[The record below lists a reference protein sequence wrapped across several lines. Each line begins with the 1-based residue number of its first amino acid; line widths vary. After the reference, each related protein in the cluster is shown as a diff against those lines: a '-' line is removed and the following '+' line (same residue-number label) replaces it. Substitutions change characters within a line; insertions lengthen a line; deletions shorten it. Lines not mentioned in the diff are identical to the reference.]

1 MWSTVYRTVQ
11 ILFTTT
17 INRGRVEKNNVRSSR
32 VVKHPS
38 LIGAIDGKHVAMECP
53 KNIGSLYHSY
63 KGFFSKY
70 YFINVGE
77 NGKTNDSV
85 VFKNSELGRRLESY
99 SLNVPSEDIA
109 DKNYLKNGELF
120 ILRYY
125 MVGDEIFQLKD
136 YLMHPCP
143 GARIGKLPIDQ
154 ATFNYQF
161 SRTRCVIEN
170 SFGFLVAWWRL
181 FRKPIR
187 ADKENITSYI
197 LEGVALH
204 NYLQQRENASYCPRG
219 FVHSKANGEFG

>member
-1 MWSTVYRTVQ
+1 M
-11 ILFTTT
+11 
-17 INRGRVEKNNVRSSR
+17 EKNNVRSSR

-38 LIGAIDGKHVAMECP
+38 LTGAIDGKHVAMECP

-99 SLNVPSEDIA
+99 SLNIPSEDIA

-136 YLMHPCP
+136 YLMHPYP

-170 SFGFLVAWWRL
+170 SFGFLVA
-181 FRKPIR
+181 
-187 ADKENITSYI
+187 
-197 LEGVALH
+197 
-204 NYLQQRENASYCPRG
+204 
-219 FVHSKANGEFG
+219 